1 MKYEGVGLIFKV
13 KTYNFDMNFHVV
25 HLKLT
30 AVVNHTILISGT
42 TFCEFREINSI
53 KVEFNLKFSQQ
64 CCVSMCSEQCHCVKV
79 FVEWVLTFQ
88 TYVCF

>member
-30 AVVNHTILISGT
+30 AVVDLKILISGT
-42 TFCEFREINSI
+42 TFREFSQINSI
-53 KVEFNLKFSQQ
+53 KVEFNL
-64 CCVSMCSEQCHCVKV
+64 
-79 FVEWVLTFQ
+79 
-88 TYVCF
+88 